1 MEGLRV
7 VAPEYLSPLEPCCR
21 CRAKGCHWDRING
34 EPYCP
39 DCQEAVAQ
47 GHAEPLVLR
56 AERRACALCG
66 HIGSVRFLTFPLG
79 SRPPLEMD
87 LCAAHFR
94 GLLGR
99 QLEPEAFTRVRR
111 LLEAVKLS
119 PRGIFLLHEAF
130 YDEEGQALQPAQQV
144 E

>member
-1 MEGLRV
+1 MESVRV
-7 VAPEYLSPLEPCCR
+7 LAHQSVSPREPCCR

-34 EPYCP
+34 QPYCP

-47 GHAEPLVLR
+47 GYADPLILR
-56 AERRACALCG
+56 AERRACAVCG
-66 HIGSVRFLTFPLG
+66 HIGSVRFVTFPLG

-94 GLLGR
+94 ALLAR
-99 QLEPEAFTRVRR
+99 QLDPRAFARMRR
-111 LLEAVKLS
+111 LLDGLSLS

-130 YDEEGQALQPAQQV
+130 YDDDGQALQPAHQV